1 MGLSSTGL
9 RRWSDESLELEN
21 ELSDALFAYHR
32 TEWFLEPLGPDVV
45 DLIGGDA
52 AISEKE
58 TRHRPSLELVLIRWG
73 SSLATRV
80 ETVRVE
86 LVEESHDLSDPGLQQ
101 LLSRTHT
108 IILLHP
114 RAPRSCER
122 CFQVEGRALRD
133 RTAGSVLAHHR
144 TRVR

>member
-1 MGLSSTGL
+1 MS
-9 RRWSDESLELEN
+9 
-21 ELSDALFAYHR
+21 AIR

-58 TRHRPSLELVLIRWG
+58 TSHRPSLELVLIRWG

-133 RTAGSVLAHHR
+133 RLLRARVTSDLLEDRRSGRCWLHR
-144 TRVR
+144 ADSA